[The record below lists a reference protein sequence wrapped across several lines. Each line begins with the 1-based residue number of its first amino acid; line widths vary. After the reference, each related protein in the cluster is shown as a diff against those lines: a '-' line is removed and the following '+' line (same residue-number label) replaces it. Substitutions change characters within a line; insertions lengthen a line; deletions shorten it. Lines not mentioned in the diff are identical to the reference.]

1 MKRFFIS
8 ILLLSGWTVSIH
20 AQYRP
25 SPLNMTIIEKIP
37 YEMYQSEIDSLVK
50 IEGREKYDAIRN
62 GYDIPR
68 KKLVDLARYVAWRER
83 RKCAYDYIY
92 PDNTEKRLA
101 AQQKVDMQFQD
112 SIDAVLFTSRNFS
125 DLYSSRILRMTPR
138 GKFFSAEQ
146 YDSLMNR
153 ALVMFRKKVANP
165 DIDLYDD
172 DIAAL
177 QSVFSDR
184 DVRRYICLFNNTEI
198 NKQLNKV
205 WRKIKDYDLTQR
217 YDSARAC
224 AQIYHYLQKEMT
236 VNVIFK
242 NKPQLQKQAIR
253 ALAPERPEAYR
264 MYKSLVLREDIEGK
278 KQKALNKQNGNE
290 KPKAKKGEN
299 PNKQKNND
307 KPNDKLMF

>member
-1 MKRFFIS
+1 MKRFFIF
-8 ILLLSGWTVSIH
+8 ILLLGGCAAGMH

-25 SPLNMTIIEKIP
+25 SPLNMTVIEKIP
-37 YEMYQSEIDSLVK
+37 YEMFRSEIDSLVK
-50 IEGREKYDAIRN
+50 IEGREKYDAIRS

-68 KKLVDLARYVAWRER
+68 KKQVDLARYVAWRER

-92 PDNTEKRLA
+92 PDDAGKRLA

-125 DLYSSRILRMTPR
+125 DLYTSRILRMMPR
-138 GKFFSAEQ
+138 GKFFSGEQ
-146 YDSLMNR
+146 YDSLMSR
-153 ALVMFRKKVANP
+153 ALVMFRKKVADP
-165 DIDLYDD
+165 GIDLYDE

-198 NKQLNKV
+198 NKQLNEV

-264 MYKSLVLREDIEGK
+264 MYKSLVLREAIEGK
-278 KQKALNKQNGNE
+278 KQKALNKPSGNE
-290 KPKAKKGEN
+290 KAGTRKGEN
-299 PNKQKNND
+299 PDKQKDNN
-307 KPNDKLMF
+307 KPNDRLMY

>member
-1 MKRFFIS
+1 MKRFFIF
-8 ILLLSGWTVSIH
+8 ILLLGGSAAGMH

-25 SPLNMTIIEKIP
+25 SPLNMTVIEKIP

-83 RKCAYDYIY
+83 RKCAY
-92 PDNTEKRLA
+92 E
-101 AQQKVDMQFQD
+101 QKVDMQFQD

-125 DLYSSRILRMTPR
+125 DLYTSRILRMMPR
-138 GKFFSAEQ
+138 GKFFSGEQ
-146 YDSLMNR
+146 YDSLMSR
-153 ALVMFRKKVANP
+153 ALVMFRKKVADP
-165 DIDLYDD
+165 GIDLYDE

-198 NKQLNKV
+198 NKQLNEV

-264 MYKSLVLREDIEGK
+264 MYKSLVLREAIEGK
-278 KQKALNKQNGNE
+278 KQKALNKPSGNE
-290 KPKAKKGEN
+290 KAGTRKGEN
-299 PNKQKNND
+299 PDKQKDNN
-307 KPNDKLMF
+307 KPNDRLMY